1 MPRKPP
7 LARRVTCSQPPST
20 EQPDQTVYLHFDSY
34 RAGLSWPVAD
44 YEEKGFFTVAQKDE
58 IASRFELSPE
68 LVSNLSLYVG
78 NTLDRDSL
86 MNLTRVSRIKAVDAA
101 KKELRRAVRHAGE
114 DAPRREKL
122 VEALLACDALFAKT
136 RADAAV
142 LGKAQAL
149 ARNPECSLTDLLE
162 VTDAVLACP
171 ASAAILAPTDRRKIL
186 DGRRDHIVRS
196 CCYVWMD
203 AGRPLTY
210 TTRSDKLSKEQRE
223 GPLFDLI
230 RTVMGMILPKGK
242 RPSDETIRK
251 DIDRFRVL
259 IVRYPELLD
268 DR

>member
-7 LARRVTCSQPPST
+7 LTARDARSDGPSD
-20 EQPDQTVYLHFDSY
+20 ELPDLTVHLHFDDY
-34 RAGLSWPVAD
+34 RGGIFWPVAD
-44 YEEKGFFTVAQKDE
+44 YEEKGFFTAEQKDE
-58 IASRFELSPE
+58 LASRFDFSPE

-78 NTLDRDSL
+78 NTLDIDSL

-149 ARNPECSLTDLLE
+149 ARTPECSLTDLLE
-162 VTDAVLACP
+162 GADAVLARP
-171 ASAAILAPTDRRKIL
+171 GSAAILAPADRRKIL

-203 AGRPLTY
+203 AGRSLTY
-210 TTRSDKLSKEQRE
+210 TTRSDKLSEEQRE

-230 RTVMGMILPKGK
+230 RTVIRMILPTGK